1 MVCYM
6 CFMRR
11 MTDIRNAY
19 EDMMVDLRKINNWV
33 KKHWWKP
40 LE

>member
-1 MVCYM
+1 
-6 CFMRR
+6 

>member
-1 MVCYM
+1 
-6 CFMRR
+6 

-33 KKHWWKP
+33 KNHWRKP